1 MGKRRPHSPGS
12 SLGGGVKEEWDRVF
26 PPAPPTLYVWPGR
39 LAGGCEPHPNPP
51 QPSKIQRRKEKNEV
65 SEDED

>member
-1 MGKRRPHSPGS
+1 MGPSLPTSPS
-12 SLGGGVKEEWDRVF
+12 DPL
-26 PPAPPTLYVWPGR
+26 R
-39 LAGGCEPHPNPP
+39 LAGGVAVSHTPTPP

>member
-1 MGKRRPHSPGS
+1 MGLSLPTSPS
-12 SLGGGVKEEWDRVF
+12 DPL
-26 PPAPPTLYVWPGR
+26 R